1 MATQV
6 SQIQQWFNG
15 YKNNLSQSLRD
26 GSKPWS
32 SAFDKVEERTG
43 VDRVNLFLGEFGCPG
58 SGLRHRVLAPLP
70 PILPPTDAQ
79 PQKGCVIPD
88 AVEFFKIYK

>member
-15 YKNNLSQSLRD
+15 YKNNLGQSLRD
-26 GSKPWS
+26 ASKPWS

-43 VDRVNLFLGEFGCPG
+43 VDRVNLFLGELCCPG
-58 SGLRHRVLAPLP
+58 SGLRHRVLAPPLLQTLP
-70 PILPPTDAQ
+70 NDAQ
-79 PQKGCVIPD
+79 Q
-88 AVEFFKIYK
+88 